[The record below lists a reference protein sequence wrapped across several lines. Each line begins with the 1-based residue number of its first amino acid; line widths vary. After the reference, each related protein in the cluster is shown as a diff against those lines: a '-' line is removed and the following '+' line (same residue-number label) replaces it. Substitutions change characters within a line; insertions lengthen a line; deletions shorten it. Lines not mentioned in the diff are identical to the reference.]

1 MRGLRGLAALA
12 SLLAAVPALA
22 FVRSTT
28 ATPGT
33 GKPLFW
39 PNPRVTYVVNPNH
52 FTSVPGCA
60 DIPTAMALVRAS
72 FPAWN
77 RAEHPGESNVCTGF
91 QFVDGGDSAS
101 TVLGYDQT
109 PGAHNENLV
118 VFRSGLCST
127 ITTDSLCTNP
137 PLGSDGLPDLG
148 ACVAAHNC
156 WEHDA
161 ATGPGGTIALTS
173 VVYLPDTGEIVDADM
188 ELHDWNGDRT
198 APNGWYFTCPG
209 APAPTCNA
217 SSPSDPLLFSDSGCT
232 YIDIGNTVTHEAG
245 HMLGLDHVCVQG
257 AAPPSN
263 ACPVG
268 GSTMEPTAGPGD
280 TDKRTLK
287 PDDIDGVCSIYPVK
301 GSGGCGCG
309 TASASGLALLGL
321 FLAALWPRRRSA
333 Q

>member
-1 MRGLRGLAALA
+1 MRRLRGLAALA

-52 FTSVPGCA
+52 FKSVPGCA

-118 VFRSGLCST
+118 VFRSGLCSAHAS
-127 ITTDSLCTNP
+127 DPLCTAA
-137 PLGSDGLPDLG
+137 DLG
-148 ACVAAHNC
+148 ACVDKYNC
-156 WEHDA
+156 WEHDTGP
-161 ATGPGGTIALTS
+161 TGPGGTIALTS

-188 ELHDWNGDRT
+188 ELHDWNGNAT

-209 APAPTCNA
+209 PPALTCSATGPT
-217 SSPSDPLLFSDSGCT
+217 DPLLYSESGCT
-232 YIDIGNTVTHEAG
+232 FIDIGNTVTHEAG
-245 HMLGLDHVCVQG
+245 HMLGLDHVCVPG
-257 AAPPSN
+257 AAPPASV
-263 ACPVG
+263 CPPG
-268 GSTMEPTAGPGD
+268 GATMEPTAGAGD

>member
-1 MRGLRGLAALA
+1 VRRLRVLAALA

-39 PNPRVTYVVNPNH
+39 PNPQVTFTVNPSH
-52 FTSVPGCA
+52 FNSIPGCTTSA
-60 DIPTAMALVRAS
+60 AAMALVRAS
-72 FPAWN
+72 IPTWN
-77 RAEHPGESNVCTGF
+77 QATRPGESAVCTSF
-91 QFVDGGDSAS
+91 RFVDGGDSAS

-118 VFRSGLCST
+118 VFRSRLCSA
-127 ITTDSLCTNP
+127 IT
-137 PLGSDGLPDLG
+137 SDAICAGVDVG
-148 ACVAAHNC
+148 ACVAKYNC

-173 VVYLPDTGEIVDADM
+173 VVFLPDTGEIVDADM
-188 ELHDWNGDRT
+188 ELHDWNGDKA

-209 APAPTCNA
+209 PPALTCNA
-217 SSPSDPLLFSDSGCT
+217 TGPTDPLLYSESGCT
-232 YIDIGNTVTHEAG
+232 FIDIGNTVTHEAG
-245 HMLGLDHVCVQG
+245 HMLGLDHVCVPNVTG
-257 AAPPSN
+257 PS
-263 ACPVG
+263 AICPVG

-287 PDDIDGVCSIYPVK
+287 PDDVDGVCSIYPVK
-301 GSGGCGCG
+301 SSGGCGCG

>member
-1 MRGLRGLAALA
+1 MSRLRCLAALGTLLVA
-12 SLLAAVPALA
+12 SPALA

-39 PNPRVTYVVNPNH
+39 SNPQVTFTVNPSH
-52 FTSVPGCA
+52 FNSVPGCA

-72 FPAWN
+72 LPAWN

-91 QFVDGGDSAS
+91 RFVDGGDSTS
-101 TVLGYDQT
+101 TTLGFDQA

-118 VFRSGLCST
+118 VFRSELCST
-127 ITTDSLCTNP
+127 FA
-137 PLGSDGLPDLG
+137 GSDPTCNVADLS
-148 ACVAAHNC
+148 ACVAKHNC
-156 WEHDA
+156 WEHDIGS
-161 ATGPGGTIALTS
+161 GPGSTIALTS
-173 VVYLPDTGEIVDADM
+173 VTFDPTTGEIFDADM
-188 ELHDWNGDRT
+188 ELHDWNASRT

-217 SSPSDPLLFSDSGCT
+217 TGPTDPLLFSDSGCT

-245 HMLGLDHVCVQG
+245 HMLGLDHVCVPG
-257 AAPPSN
+257 AAAPSN

-268 GSTMEPTAGPGD
+268 GSAMEPTAGAGD

-287 PDDIDGVCSIYPVK
+287 PDDIDGVCRIYPVK
-301 GSGGCGCG
+301 
-309 TASASGLALLGL
+309 
-321 FLAALWPRRRSA
+321 
-333 Q
+333 